1 MPMPSRRQ
9 YTQDE
14 TGEDELEQYRSDGES
29 PNIDLA
35 EHERHIHTR
44 NDKKLSPVKA
54 KNVSWQSEATVP
66 QNSRRLVDAEGEAV
80 GETIEGELEDEE
92 EAMRRDRDAS
102 QQLQEEASKAR
113 NPRTQASRSGSSS
126 GSSTSK
132 VDSHRASSTARSTSR
147 VDPGRVFDKNIS
159 PVQEEFQH
167 PNVPTARST
176 EADPAPL
183 RTREDELV
191 SYKDVGEYTGTS
203 DPTPLASLTPRE
215 RKDNE
220 LDATVMCKLDA
231 LRSHINEF
239 CAKHFEH
246 QADPR
251 TPTQWRTW
259 AGAKGQGK
267 LELLDITR
275 LVADGGGGPDT
286 WLTVIRDKTC
296 RYGLSFAIIN
306 RVLVRHVFN
315 SLLFGAPQDLQDE
328 LDKNEKQEEGRDGFY
343 RAEQRAQYIT
353 SYEIQHRVNLN
364 TSSVRKHDVFKM
376 ALQIAEL
383 LKPLF
388 ELRRSTEHDPH
399 GEVVKGL
406 YTIVD
411 RAAELATLMRKSGN
425 TVLYQFGQVFKEQ
438 AIERKTTGVLNMREL
453 EEEFARER
461 RGDLVLI
468 RIVCGDHLLAYRK
481 GGGVMAQRLLEK
493 EGSEQDTSIAPE
505 LRHLPRNVY
514 RGRVI
519 TADDGYR
526 SKFLAK
532 ALVIGRLEQAD
543 GGRAVDLL
551 DALKDEACV
560 LQ

>member
-14 TGEDELEQYRSDGES
+14 TGEDELEQYRSAGEP

-44 NDKKLSPVKA
+44 NDKKRSPVKA

-66 QNSRRLVDAEGEAV
+66 QNSRRLFDAEGEAI

-92 EAMRRDRDAS
+92 EAVRRDRDAS
-102 QQLQEEASKAR
+102 QQLQEEASRAR
-113 NPRTQASRSGSSS
+113 NPRTQASRPGSST

-132 VDSHRASSTARSTSR
+132 VNSHRASSTARSTSR
-147 VDPGRVFDKNIS
+147 VDHRRVFDKNIS
-159 PVQEEFQH
+159 SVQEESRH
-167 PNVPTARST
+167 SDVPTARST
-176 EADPAPL
+176 EADPAPV
-183 RTREDELV
+183 RTREDDLV

-203 DPTPLASLTPRE
+203 DPTPSASLTPQE

-231 LRSHINEF
+231 LRSRISEF

-259 AGAKGQGK
+259 AGVKGQGK

-328 LDKNEKQEEGRDGFY
+328 LDKSEKQEEARDGFY
-343 RAEQRAQYIT
+343 RADQRAQYIT
-353 SYEIQHRVNLN
+353 SYEIQHGVNLN

-438 AIERKTTGVLNMREL
+438 AIDRKTTGVLNMREL

-514 RGRVI
+514 RGRLI

-543 GGRAVDLL
+543 GSRAVDLS